1 MNADE
6 KRAAKRKVLLVEDYP
21 DAREMYT
28 QFLELSGFEVV
39 EASDGVEALQRA
51 FETNPDVVVMDLSL
65 PVMDGAEAT
74 KRLKA
79 DSRTARVPVIALTGY
94 SVAAVLDAAKQA
106 GCDAFLTKPCLPDD
120 LVKEV
125 LKALERTAAS
135 DSIG

>member
-1 MNADE
+1 MNADV
-6 KRAAKRKVLLVEDYP
+6 KRAAKRKVLLVEDYS

-39 EASDGVEALQRA
+39 EASNGVEALQRA

-74 KRLKA
+74 RRLKA
-79 DSRTARVPVIALTGY
+79 DSRTAHVPVIALTGY
-94 SVAAVLDAAKQA
+94 SVAGVLDAARKA
-106 GCDAFLTKPCLPDD
+106 GCNACLTKPCLPED

-125 LKALERTAAS
+125 LKALEGTATLPS
-135 DSIG
+135 